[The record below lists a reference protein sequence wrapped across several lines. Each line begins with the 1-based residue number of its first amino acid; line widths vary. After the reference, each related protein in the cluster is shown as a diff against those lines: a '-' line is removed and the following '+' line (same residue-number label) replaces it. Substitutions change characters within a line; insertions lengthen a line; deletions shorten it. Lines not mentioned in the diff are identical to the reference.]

1 MLFVNTHDWVQLELL
16 NGFQSDKMY
25 TISTLIC
32 TITKSQCVTQNNQF
46 ALRSVLLWMG
56 YRISFFFIKKR
67 IQQPQTDLDKKTT
80 SRQIVETRRRPDFV
94 VCKIFISNLKYWSE
108 NVVLVNCFCFTMNLR
123 QEVILRINISWIIQ
137 GLILFTYLA
146 LTRHKY
152 WFWFLPWWR
161 SAMREISDC
170 IVSIHCFRKCGK
182 YKVFMI
188 L

>member
-1 MLFVNTHDWVQLELL
+1 MVSSQTKCI
-16 NGFQSDKMY
+16 QSLHWY
-25 TISTLIC
+25 
-32 TITKSQCVTQNNQF
+32 
-46 ALRSVLLWMG
+46 VLLQNLNVLLRTIHLLYVLYYYEWS
-56 YRISFFFIKKR
+56 IEFFFFIKKR

-123 QEVILRINISWIIQ
+123 LEVILRINISWIIQ

>member
-1 MLFVNTHDWVQLELL
+1 MYYYKISMCYSEQYICSTFCIIM
-16 NGFQSDKMY
+16 NGVSNF
-25 TISTLIC
+25 
-32 TITKSQCVTQNNQF
+32 F
-46 ALRSVLLWMG
+46 
-56 YRISFFFIKKR
+56 FFFIKKR

-123 QEVILRINISWIIQ
+123 LEVILRINISWIIQ

-170 IVSIHCFRKCGK
+170 IVSNA
-182 YKVFMI
+182 
-188 L
+188 

>member
-32 TITKSQCVTQNNQF
+32 TITKSQCVTKNNTF

-56 YRISFFFIKKR
+56 YRISFFFHKKKDSTTANR
-67 IQQPQTDLDKKTT
+67 PRQKTT

-108 NVVLVNCFCFTMNLR
+108 NVLVNCFYFSI
-123 QEVILRINISWIIQ
+123 ESA
-137 GLILFTYLA
+137 GLVQLA
-146 LTRHKY
+146 RKQKRPGQKKT
-152 WFWFLPWWR
+152 
-161 SAMREISDC
+161 REI
-170 IVSIHCFRKCGK
+170 K
-182 YKVFMI
+182 
-188 L
+188 